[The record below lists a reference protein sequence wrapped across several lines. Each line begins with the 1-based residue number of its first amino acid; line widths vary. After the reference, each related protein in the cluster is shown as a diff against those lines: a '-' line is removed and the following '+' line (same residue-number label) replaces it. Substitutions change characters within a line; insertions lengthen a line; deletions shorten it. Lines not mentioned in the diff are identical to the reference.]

1 MNLDLIQVTPMVDLT
16 LITSCYLC
24 DSSDL
29 KIIFSTNN
37 ICLTGFFPKKDDPDP
52 LATPITLVRCADC
65 YNVQMVERVNPDLMF
80 NDYWYRSSTTNSM
93 KAHLRKHLE
102 NQPVGSLLDIGCND
116 GTLMKFADE
125 LGFKT
130 VGIDPSIAVQDADEQ
145 VKNNII
151 NDYFNSDSAEECLK
165 KNEDKPFDL
174 ITVIC
179 TFYDVPTP
187 VDFLRAMKRLLAVP
201 NGRAIVEVNY
211 AKDFFE
217 RGNVDMLGQEHLI
230 YYFIKTF
237 KTVCLK
243 AGLYLNDAETNDMN
257 GGNIVF
263 YVSGQMGDTQRL
275 KELEEKEKNFL
286 ATFDFNNFQSKMR
299 EEFQNFYSTL
309 LKIRSEG
316 KSIKILGAS
325 TRGAFIA
332 QYMKLDSILI
342 SSAVDLQINKLD
354 RRLPGTDI
362 IIEHQDNHMEPDY
375 YLVMPYQFKDE
386 ILKRYKD
393 YMNKGNKL
401 IFYRPIF
408 AIYSS
413 EVNYEN
419 IY

>member
-1 MNLDLIQVTPMVDLT
+1 MVDLT

-102 NQPVGSLLDIGCND
+102 NQPIGSLLDIGCND

-125 LGFKT
+125 LGFKS

-145 VKNNII
+145 VKSNII
-151 NDYFNSDSAEECLK
+151 NNYFNSDTAEECLK

-362 IIEHQDNHMEPDY
+362 IIEHQDNHVEPDY

-413 EVNYEN
+413 EANYEN

>member
-1 MNLDLIQVTPMVDLT
+1 MVDLT
-16 LITSCYLC
+16 LITNCYLC
-24 DSSDL
+24 QSSNL
-29 KIIFSTNN
+29 KIVFSTDN

-65 YNVQMVERVNPDLMF
+65 QNVQMVERVSPNLMF

-93 KAHLRKHLE
+93 KVHLKKHLN
-102 NQPVGSLLDIGCND
+102 NQPIGSLLDIGCND
-116 GTLMKFADE
+116 GTLMQFANE

-130 VGIDPSIAVQDADEQ
+130 VGIDPSVAVKDADE
-145 VKNNII
+145 KIKDYII
-151 NDYFNSDSAEECLK
+151 NDYFNEKTAEKCLEKNNK
-165 KNEDKPFDL
+165 KLFDL

-179 TFYDVPTP
+179 TFYDVPVP
-187 VDFLRAMKRLLAVP
+187 IDFLTSLNKVLAP
-201 NGRAIVEVNY
+201 NGRAIIEVNY

-237 KTVCLK
+237 KKVCYK
-243 AGLYLNDAETNDMN
+243 SGLYLNDAETNDMN

-263 YVSGQMGDTQRL
+263 YVSKQAKETERL
-275 KELEEKEKNFL
+275 KELEEIEKNFL
-286 ATFDFNNFQSKMR
+286 ANFDFNNFQSKIR
-299 EEFQNFYSTL
+299 EEFQNFYAAL
-309 LKIRSEG
+309 LKIKIKG

-332 QYMKLDSILI
+332 QYLKLDSVLI
-342 SSAVDLQINKLD
+342 DSAVDLQINKLD
-354 RRLPGTDI
+354 RRLPGTNI
-362 IIEHQDNHMEPDY
+362 IIEHQDNHVEPDY

-401 IFYRPIF
+401 IFYRPFF
-408 AIYSS
+408 AVYSD

>member
-1 MNLDLIQVTPMVDLT
+1 MNLGLVQDIPMGDLS
-16 LITSCYLC
+16 LITHCYLC
-24 DSSDL
+24 ESSNL
-29 KIIFSTNN
+29 KIVFYTDN

-52 LATPITLVRCADC
+52 IATPITLVRCADC
-65 YNVQMVERVNPDLMF
+65 SNVQMIERVNPDLMF

-93 KAHLRKHLE
+93 KTHLRKHL
-102 NQPVGSLLDIGCND
+102 NDQPIGSLLDIGCND
-116 GTLMKFADE
+116 GTLMQFADE

-130 VGIDPSIAVQDADEQ
+130 VGIDPSVAVLDANEKI
-145 VKNNII
+145 KNNII
-151 NDYFNSDSAEECLK
+151 NDYFNSSTAQECLK
-165 KNEDKPFDL
+165 KNGGEPFDL
-174 ITVIC
+174 IAVIC
-179 TFYDVPTP
+179 TFYDVPNP
-187 VDFLRAMKRLLAVP
+187 VDFLKTLKNLLKP
-201 NGRAIVEVNY
+201 GGKAIVEVNY

-237 KTVCLK
+237 KKVCSK

-263 YVSGQMGDTQRL
+263 YVSRQLGETQRL
-275 KELEEKEKNFL
+275 KELEEIEDRFL
-286 ATFDFNNFQSKMR
+286 SIFDFNNFQNKIKK
-299 EEFQNFYSTL
+299 EFENFYSTL
-309 LKIRSEG
+309 LKIKFQK

-332 QYMKLDSILI
+332 QYMKLDNILI

-362 IIEHQDNHMEPDY
+362 IIEHQDNHVEPDY

-413 EVNYEN
+413 EVDYEN